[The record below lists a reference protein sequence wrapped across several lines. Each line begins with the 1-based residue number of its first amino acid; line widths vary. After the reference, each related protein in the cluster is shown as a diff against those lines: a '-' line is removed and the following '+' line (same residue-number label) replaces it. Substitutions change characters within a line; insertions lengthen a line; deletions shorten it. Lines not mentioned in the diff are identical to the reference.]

1 MKNKQAVTLLFI
13 ANIISGFAQGISML
27 AIPWYFAD
35 ILKLPRVYAIGYAIL
50 TFLSLFWSL
59 YSGTLIDKYSRKKMF
74 LYSNL
79 CCALFIGAIASY
91 GIIHQETPWILALLV
106 FGITMFHYNIHYPNL
121 YAFGQEISDP
131 KDYGKLNS
139 YIEIQGQS
147 TSIFAGGFA
156 ALLLTGTSDNNLN
169 ILGLNITLPF
179 KIEKWQ
185 IHEIFLMDAITYV
198 LAFIIILFIKYK
210 PLKNKVIDTGSVFNR
225 LSQGINFLRTNY
237 LLFIFGLCSYMIFTF
252 LIVEMFIL
260 VPNYVSNYLLEDGNV
275 FASSEVYYSIGAV
288 ISGISIRKLFD
299 KKNPVFGIIVMM
311 TATIIGCL
319 ILIFTKS
326 VMAFYIVSFIIGISN
341 AGTRILRITYLFSH
355 IPNHIIGRVGSAF
368 NCMSVMLRTVLISI
382 FTLKFFS
389 EGETIKYGYLIGVI
403 LLTIALIPLIINYK
417 KLVSLET
424 TTRK

>member
-35 ILKLPRVYAIGYAIL
+35 ILKLPRIYAVAYAIL

-79 CCALFIGAIASY
+79 CCAVLIGSIACY
-91 GIIHQETPWILALLV
+91 GMIHQETPWFLAILV

-147 TSIFAGGFA
+147 TSILAGGFA
-156 ALLLTGTSDNNLN
+156 ALLLTGTSNNKLN
-169 ILGLNITLPF
+169 FLGLNFSLPF
-179 KIEKWQ
+179 EIEKWQ
-185 IHEIFLMDAITYV
+185 IHEIFLMDAITYI
-198 LAFIIILFIKYK
+198 LAFTIILFIKYK
-210 PLKNKVIDTGSVFNR
+210 PIKNKIIDVGSVYDR
-225 LSQGINFLRTNY
+225 LSQGIHFLKNNY

-288 ISGISIRKLFD
+288 ISGFSIRKLFD
-299 KKNPVFGIIVMM
+299 KKNPVFGIIIMM
-311 TATIIGCL
+311 IATIIGCL
-319 ILIFTKS
+319 ILTFTKS
-326 VMAFYIVSFIIGISN
+326 VYAFYFVSFIIGISN

-355 IPNHIIGRVGSAF
+355 IPNNIIGRVGSVF
-368 NCMSVMLRTVLISI
+368 NCMSIILRTLLISI

-389 EGETIKYGYLIGVI
+389 QGETVKFGYLVGVI
-403 LLTIALIPLIINYK
+403 LLTLALIPLLKNYK
-417 KLVSLET
+417 KLVSLKEGS
-424 TTRK
+424 

>member
-1 MKNKQAVTLLFI
+1 MKNKQAITLLFI

-35 ILKLPRVYAIGYAIL
+35 ILKLPRIYALGYAIL

-79 CCALFIGAIASY
+79 CCALLIGSIACF
-91 GIIHQETPWILALLV
+91 GVVNQGTPWILALLV

-156 ALLLTGTSDNNLN
+156 ALLLTGTSGNNLN
-169 ILGLNITLPF
+169 ILGLEIPMPF
-179 KIEKWQ
+179 EIEKWQ
-185 IHEIFLMDAITYV
+185 IHEIFLMDSITYA

-210 PLKNKVIDTGSVFNR
+210 PLENKKVDIGTVFDR
-225 LSQGINFLRTNY
+225 LSQGINFLKTNY

-260 VPNYVSNYLLEDGNV
+260 VPNYVSNYLLEGGNV

-299 KKNPVFGIIVMM
+299 KKNPVFGVIVMM
-311 TATIIGCL
+311 IATILSCF
-319 ILIFTKS
+319 ILIFTKN
-326 VMAFYIVSFIIGISN
+326 VFAFYFVSFIIGISN

-355 IPNHIIGRVGSAF
+355 IPNHIIGRVGSVF
-368 NCMSVMLRTVLISI
+368 NCMSVIIRTVLISI
-382 FTLKFFS
+382 FTMKFFS
-389 EGETIKYGYLIGVI
+389 QGDTIKWGYLVGII
-403 LLTIALIPLIINYK
+403 LLTIALIPLIKNYK
-417 KLVSLET
+417 KLVNLKATS
-424 TTRK
+424 

>member
-1 MKNKQAVTLLFI
+1 MKNKQAITLLFI

-35 ILKLPRVYAIGYAIL
+35 ILKLPRVYALGYAIL

-79 CCALFIGAIASY
+79 CCALLIGTIACF
-91 GIIHQETPWILALLV
+91 GIINEGTPWILALLV

-156 ALLLTGTSDNNLN
+156 ALLLTGTSGNNLN
-169 ILGLNITLPF
+169 ILGLEVPMPF
-179 KIEKWQ
+179 EIEKWQ
-185 IHEIFLMDAITYV
+185 IHEIFLMDSITYA
-198 LAFIIILFIKYK
+198 LAFIIILFIKYI
-210 PLKNKVIDTGSVFNR
+210 PLENKIIDVGSVFDR
-225 LSQGINFLRTNY
+225 LSQGINFLKSNY

-260 VPNYVSNYLLEDGNV
+260 VPNYVSNYLLEGGNV

-299 KKNPVFGIIVMM
+299 KKNPVFGVIVMM
-311 TATIIGCL
+311 IATILSCF
-319 ILIFTKS
+319 ILIFTKN
-326 VMAFYIVSFIIGISN
+326 VFAFYFVSFIIGISN

-355 IPNHIIGRVGSAF
+355 IPNHIIGRVGSVF
-368 NCMSVMLRTVLISI
+368 NCMSVIIRTVLISI
-382 FTLKFFS
+382 FTMKFFS
-389 EGETIKYGYLIGVI
+389 QGDTIKWGYLIGII
-403 LLTIALIPLIINYK
+403 LLTIALIPLIRNYK
-417 KLVSLET
+417 KLVNLKATS
-424 TTRK
+424 

>member
-1 MKNKQAVTLLFI
+1 MKNKQAITLLFI

-35 ILKLPRVYAIGYAIL
+35 ILKLPRVYALGYAIL

-79 CCALFIGAIASY
+79 CCALLIGTIACF
-91 GIIHQETPWILALLV
+91 GIINEGTPWILALLV

-156 ALLLTGTSDNNLN
+156 ALLLTGTSGNNLN
-169 ILGLNITLPF
+169 ILGLEISMPF
-179 KIEKWQ
+179 EIEKWQ
-185 IHEIFLMDAITYV
+185 IHEIFLMDSITYA
-198 LAFIIILFIKYK
+198 LAFIIILFIKYI
-210 PLKNKVIDTGSVFNR
+210 PLENKIVDVGSVFDR
-225 LSQGINFLRTNY
+225 LSQGINFLKSNY

-260 VPNYVSNYLLEDGNV
+260 VPNYVSNYLLEGGNV

-299 KKNPVFGIIVMM
+299 KKNPVFGVIVMM
-311 TATIIGCL
+311 IATILSCF
-319 ILIFTKS
+319 ILIFTKN
-326 VMAFYIVSFIIGISN
+326 VFAFYFVSFIIGISN

-355 IPNHIIGRVGSAF
+355 IPNHIIGRVGSVF
-368 NCMSVMLRTVLISI
+368 NCMSVIIRTVLISI
-382 FTLKFFS
+382 FTMKFFS
-389 EGETIKYGYLIGVI
+389 KGDTIKWGYLVGII
-403 LLTIALIPLIINYK
+403 LLTIALIPLIRNYK
-417 KLVSLET
+417 KLVNLKATS
-424 TTRK
+424 

>member
-1 MKNKQAVTLLFI
+1 MKNKQAITLLFI

-35 ILKLPRVYAIGYAIL
+35 ILKLPRIYALGYAIL

-79 CCALFIGAIASY
+79 CCALLIGSIACF
-91 GIIHQETPWILALLV
+91 GVVNQGTPWILALLV

-156 ALLLTGTSDNNLN
+156 ALLLTGTSGNNLN
-169 ILGLNITLPF
+169 ILGLEIPMPF
-179 KIEKWQ
+179 EIEKWQ
-185 IHEIFLMDAITYV
+185 IHEIFLMDSITYA

-210 PLKNKVIDTGSVFNR
+210 PLENKKVDIGTVFDR
-225 LSQGINFLRTNY
+225 LSQGINFLKTNY

-260 VPNYVSNYLLEDGNV
+260 VPNYVSNYLLEGGNV

-299 KKNPVFGIIVMM
+299 KKNPVFGVIVMM
-311 TATIIGCL
+311 IATILSCF
-319 ILIFTKS
+319 ILIVTKN
-326 VMAFYIVSFIIGISN
+326 VFAFYFVSFIIGISN

-355 IPNHIIGRVGSAF
+355 IPNHIIGRVGSVF
-368 NCMSVMLRTVLISI
+368 NCMSVIIRTVLISI
-382 FTLKFFS
+382 FTMKFFS
-389 EGETIKYGYLIGVI
+389 QGDTIKWGYLVGII
-403 LLTIALIPLIINYK
+403 LLTIALIPLIKNYK
-417 KLVSLET
+417 KLVNLKATS
-424 TTRK
+424 

>member
-1 MKNKQAVTLLFI
+1 MKNKQAITLLFI

-35 ILKLPRVYAIGYAIL
+35 ILKLPRVYALGYAIL

-79 CCALFIGAIASY
+79 CCALLIGTIACF
-91 GIIHQETPWILALLV
+91 GIINEGTPWILALLV

-156 ALLLTGTSDNNLN
+156 ALLLTGTSGNNLN
-169 ILGLNITLPF
+169 ILGLEIPIPF
-179 KIEKWQ
+179 EIEKWQ
-185 IHEIFLMDAITYV
+185 IHEIFLMDSITYA

-210 PLKNKVIDTGSVFNR
+210 PLENKIVDVGSVFDR
-225 LSQGINFLRTNY
+225 LSQGINFLKSNY

-260 VPNYVSNYLLEDGNV
+260 VPNYVSNYLLEGGNV

-299 KKNPVFGIIVMM
+299 KKNPVFGVIVMM
-311 TATIIGCL
+311 IATILSCF
-319 ILIFTKS
+319 ILIFTKN
-326 VMAFYIVSFIIGISN
+326 VFAFYFVSFIIGISN

-355 IPNHIIGRVGSAF
+355 IPNHIIGRVGSVF
-368 NCMSVMLRTVLISI
+368 NCMSVIIRTVLISI
-382 FTLKFFS
+382 FTMKFFS
-389 EGETIKYGYLIGVI
+389 QGDTIKWGYLIGII
-403 LLTIALIPLIINYK
+403 LLTIALIPLIRNYK
-417 KLVSLET
+417 KLVNLKATS
-424 TTRK
+424 

>member
-1 MKNKQAVTLLFI
+1 MKNKQAITLLFI

-35 ILKLPRVYAIGYAIL
+35 ILKLPRVYALGYAIL

-79 CCALFIGAIASY
+79 CCALLIGTIACF
-91 GIIHQETPWILALLV
+91 GIINEGTPWILALLV

-156 ALLLTGTSDNNLN
+156 ALLLTGTSGNNLN
-169 ILGLNITLPF
+169 ILGLEIPMPF
-179 KIEKWQ
+179 EIEKWQ
-185 IHEIFLMDAITYV
+185 IHEIFLMDSITYA

-210 PLKNKVIDTGSVFNR
+210 PLENKIVDVGSVFDR
-225 LSQGINFLRTNY
+225 LSQGINFLKSNY

-260 VPNYVSNYLLEDGNV
+260 VPNYVSNYLLEGGNV

-299 KKNPVFGIIVMM
+299 KKNPVFGVIVMM
-311 TATIIGCL
+311 IATILSCF
-319 ILIFTKS
+319 ILIFTKN
-326 VMAFYIVSFIIGISN
+326 VFAFYFVSFIIGISN

-355 IPNHIIGRVGSAF
+355 IPNHIIGRVGSVF
-368 NCMSVMLRTVLISI
+368 NCMSVIIRTVLISI
-382 FTLKFFS
+382 FTMKFFS
-389 EGETIKYGYLIGVI
+389 KGDTIKWGYLIGII
-403 LLTIALIPLIINYK
+403 LLTIALIPLIRNYK
-417 KLVSLET
+417 KLVNLKATS
-424 TTRK
+424 

>member
-1 MKNKQAVTLLFI
+1 MKNKQAITLLFI

-35 ILKLPRVYAIGYAIL
+35 ILKLPRVYALGYAIL

-74 LYSNL
+74 LNSNL
-79 CCALFIGAIASY
+79 CCALLIGTIACF
-91 GIIHQETPWILALLV
+91 GIINEGTPWILALLV

-156 ALLLTGTSDNNLN
+156 ALLLTGTSGNNLN
-169 ILGLNITLPF
+169 ILGLEIPMPF
-179 KIEKWQ
+179 EIEKWQ
-185 IHEIFLMDAITYV
+185 IHEIFLMDSITYA

-210 PLKNKVIDTGSVFNR
+210 PLENKIVDVGSVFDR
-225 LSQGINFLRTNY
+225 LSQGINFLKSNY

-260 VPNYVSNYLLEDGNV
+260 VPNYVSNYLLEGGNV

-299 KKNPVFGIIVMM
+299 KKNPVFGVIVMM
-311 TATIIGCL
+311 IATILSCF
-319 ILIFTKS
+319 ILIFTKN
-326 VMAFYIVSFIIGISN
+326 VFAFYFVSFIIGISN

-355 IPNHIIGRVGSAF
+355 IPNHIIGRVGSVF
-368 NCMSVMLRTVLISI
+368 NCMSVIIRTVLISI
-382 FTLKFFS
+382 FTMKFFS
-389 EGETIKYGYLIGVI
+389 KGDTIKWGYLIGII
-403 LLTIALIPLIINYK
+403 LLTIALIPLIRNYK
-417 KLVSLET
+417 KLVNLKATS
-424 TTRK
+424 